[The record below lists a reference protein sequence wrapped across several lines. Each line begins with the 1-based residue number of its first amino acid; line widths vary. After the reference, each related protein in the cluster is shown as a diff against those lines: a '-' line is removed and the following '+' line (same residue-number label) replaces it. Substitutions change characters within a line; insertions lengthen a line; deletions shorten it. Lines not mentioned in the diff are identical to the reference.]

1 MKKFGFLAVK
11 RQGLDL
17 LAIYG
22 NSLKYSNTAFI
33 IFLTN
38 WKNEQ
43 RDLRVTPEVRDA
55 LKGLTDE

>member
-17 LAIYG
+17 SAIYG
-22 NSLKYSNTAFI
+22 KLLKVFEYGFYY
-33 IFLTN
+33 FLTIR
-38 WKNEQ
+38 KNVQ